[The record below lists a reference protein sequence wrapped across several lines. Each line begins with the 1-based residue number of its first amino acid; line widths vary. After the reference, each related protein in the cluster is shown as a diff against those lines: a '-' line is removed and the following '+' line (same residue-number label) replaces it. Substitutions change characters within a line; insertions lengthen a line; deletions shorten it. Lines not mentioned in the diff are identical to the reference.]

1 MTRVLGSARI
11 FLVTLALSAA
21 LSSCAAMASG
31 EPRCDA
37 EVEAG
42 SITGLAA
49 EGESSTIRYCFVVGE
64 DVALINLQ
72 IHVRIAEGRVGWV
85 LRDPLGE
92 TQESN
97 EWQGWNLASST
108 RQLQASPGTWQL
120 EVSAEDL
127 IGGYHW
133 SWSAGR

>member
-21 LSSCAAMASG
+21 LSSCAAMAAG
-31 EPRCDA
+31 EPRCNA
-37 EVEAG
+37 EVEAD
-42 SITGLAA
+42 SNTGLAA

-72 IHVRIAEGRVGWV
+72 IHVRIAEGRVG
-85 LRDPLGE
+85 
-92 TQESN
+92 
-97 EWQGWNLASST
+97 
-108 RQLQASPGTWQL
+108 TWQL